1 MVRLDLGS
9 VVLRRMRLEDI
20 EAVKGLI
27 KEGCEGTENRLILH
41 LLTRPLALFML
52 AVLSSILRCVLHS
65 FILALVIPVFIV
77 IIYLKLTLPR
87 STGILGARRPYWDY
101 VGSTYLAERD
111 SELENP
117 YSRMARPVGVRG
129 KAQEKAKRRK
139 KKEEKGKEAENHDM
153 EDLQDR
159 ARVAGEVWVVDCD
172 GEVIGCVSRE
182 PVNRSGATRICRL
195 VVQSWYRREG
205 LGSLLVQCLTNREKE
220 RGSRRVYAHVPF
232 PSRVGELFFRKLGY
246 RLQGEVADGEEV
258 LNKDFEEPQKGWLGF
273 PVTKVFV
280 KDL

>member
-1 MVRLDLGS
+1 M
-9 VVLRRMRLEDI
+9 
-20 EAVKGLI
+20 A
-27 KEGCEGTENRLILH
+27 
-41 LLTRPLALFML
+41 LLML
-52 AVLSSILRCVLHS
+52 AILSSILRCVMHS

-87 STGILGARRPYWDY
+87 STGILGARKPYWDY

-117 YSRMARPVGVRG
+117 YSKMARPIGG
-129 KAQEKAKRRK
+129 KVKTPEKAKRRK
-139 KKEEKGKEAENHDM
+139 KKEEKGKEPESHDM

-159 ARVAGEVWVVDCD
+159 ARVAGDVWVADCD
-172 GEVIGCVSRE
+172 GEIIGCLSRE
-182 PVNRSGATRICRL
+182 PVSRSGVIRICRL

-205 LGSLLVQCLTNREKE
+205 VGSLLVNCLTNRERE
-220 RGSRRVYAHVPF
+220 RGARRVYAHVAF
-232 PSRVGELFFRKLGY
+232 PSRVGEAFFRKLGY
-246 RLQGEVADGEEV
+246 RLQGEEADGEEV
-258 LNKDFEEPQKGWLGF
+258 QNKDFEEPQRGWLGY